1 MENAVPHEIVKNNGD
16 LGEEPL
22 NGHNS
27 RNKQNG
33 WTIRSLTERTRQ
45 MNSYKEPAWD
55 QSILG
60 FGKIVHMHDAAPTQ
74 EQPEQER
81 GQTYKQCP
89 NPHVDQS
96 TKGRKLI
103 DSRGT
108 NTTSDQTLTE

>member
-60 FGKIVHMHDAAPTQ
+60 FGKIVHMRDAAPTQ
-74 EQPEQER
+74 EQPEQE
-81 GQTYKQCP
+81 
-89 NPHVDQS
+89 
-96 TKGRKLI
+96 
-103 DSRGT
+103 GT
-108 NTTSDQTLTE
+108 NLQTVPQPTRRSINKRQKAH